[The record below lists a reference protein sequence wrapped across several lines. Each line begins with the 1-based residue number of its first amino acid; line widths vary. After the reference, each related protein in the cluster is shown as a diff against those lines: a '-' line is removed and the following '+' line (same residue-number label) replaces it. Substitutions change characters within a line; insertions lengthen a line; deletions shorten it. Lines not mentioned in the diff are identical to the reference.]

1 MGIFILII
9 IENPDLTIFGVSI
22 AGIAALATLLCS
34 LMIMSQQHVKSIN
47 RRWMVTIN
55 IIT

>member
-34 LMIMSQQHVKSIN
+34 LMIMSQQHVKSTN